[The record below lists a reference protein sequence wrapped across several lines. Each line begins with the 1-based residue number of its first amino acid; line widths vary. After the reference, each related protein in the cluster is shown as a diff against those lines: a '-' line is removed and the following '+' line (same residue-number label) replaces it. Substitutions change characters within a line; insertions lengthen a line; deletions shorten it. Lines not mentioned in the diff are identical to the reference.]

1 MINYEEKQIP
11 QVILRLLSLDR
22 IDNWKIDYCR
32 GGKNPRESERR
43 KIKANPTHIVGVD
56 LGEPSV
62 LVAMPYVPTLINLKL
77 KISARKDFQNVAL
90 RVTMF

>member
-1 MINYEEKQIP
+1 M
-11 QVILRLLSLDR
+11 ILRLLSLYR

-62 LVAMPYVPTLINLKL
+62 LVAMPYVPTLTNLKL
-77 KISARKDFQNVAL
+77 KNFGKERFSERGIASENVL
-90 RVTMF
+90 K

>member
-1 MINYEEKQIP
+1 MKANDE
-11 QVILRLLSLDR
+11 
-22 IDNWKIDYCR
+22 
-32 GGKNPRESERR
+32 

-90 RVTMF
+90 RVKMF